1 MYLLPVI
8 VVREVED
15 IQLFH
20 LLKIMLGNFL
30 FVQAQVKSQESQMN
44 QEEYPKYY
52 ISTPGVRYMLLGE
65 VTIKDFR
72 FLMWGSNA
80 MQCQAKAPLGNIL
93 ITLEKENTINNA

>member
-1 MYLLPVI
+1 
-8 VVREVED
+8 
-15 IQLFH
+15 
-20 LLKIMLGNFL
+20 
-30 FVQAQVKSQESQMN
+30 
-44 QEEYPKYY
+44 
-52 ISTPGVRYMLLGE
+52 MLLGE